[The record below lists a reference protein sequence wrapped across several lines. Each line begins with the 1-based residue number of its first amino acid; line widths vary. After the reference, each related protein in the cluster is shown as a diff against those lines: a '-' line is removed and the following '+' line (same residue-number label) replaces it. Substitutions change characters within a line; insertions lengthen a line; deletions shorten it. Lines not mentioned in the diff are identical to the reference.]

1 MQHTA
6 SSITDPALDAL
17 HETLRLYQHGP
28 FSVSCPDGHVPPGEL
43 CRSRSA

>member
-6 SSITDPALDAL
+6 SSIADPALDAL